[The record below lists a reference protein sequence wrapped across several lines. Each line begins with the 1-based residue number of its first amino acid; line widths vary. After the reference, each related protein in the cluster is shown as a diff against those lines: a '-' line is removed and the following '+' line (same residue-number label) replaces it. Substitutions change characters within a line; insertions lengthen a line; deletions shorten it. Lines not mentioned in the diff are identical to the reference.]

1 MSLHT
6 TFQEF
11 PHDEF
16 QIRPETEH
24 EQQTVSVSLLVPLR
38 IQSADIVSRTGVPI
52 LIVVTALKVVS
63 FNPGISTSNGSNV
76 LLAKYGLRHRS

>member
-1 MSLHT
+1 MINFKSDLKPNTNNILWVYVYWYHYV
-6 TFQEF
+6 FKAAIE
-11 PHDEF
+11 
-16 QIRPETEH
+16 
-24 EQQTVSVSLLVPLR
+24 
-38 IQSADIVSRTGVPI
+38 SRTGVPI